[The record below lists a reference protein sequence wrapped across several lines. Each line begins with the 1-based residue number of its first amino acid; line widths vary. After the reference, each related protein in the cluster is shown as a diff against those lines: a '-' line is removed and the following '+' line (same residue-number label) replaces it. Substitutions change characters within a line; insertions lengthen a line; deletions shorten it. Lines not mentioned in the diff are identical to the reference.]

1 MILTFFISPTFLG
14 YLRVT
19 EAATRSVLYNTCF
32 KGFAKFTEKHLCQ
45 ALFLRKLEASGNKE
59 TLAQLFSCEFRKN
72 FRKKRLLLESIK
84 MLAMEA
90 SYNFRGL
97 KAQLRLVRSSLLK

>member
-59 TLAQLFSCEFRKN
+59 TPVFSDKVFSCEFRKN
-72 FRKKRLLLESIK
+72 FRNK
-84 MLAMEA
+84 
-90 SYNFRGL
+90 
-97 KAQLRLVRSSLLK
+97 